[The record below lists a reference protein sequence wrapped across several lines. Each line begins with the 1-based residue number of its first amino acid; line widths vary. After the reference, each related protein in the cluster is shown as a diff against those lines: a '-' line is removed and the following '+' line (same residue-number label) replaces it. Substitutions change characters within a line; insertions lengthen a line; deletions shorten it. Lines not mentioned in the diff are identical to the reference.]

1 MGDGELLALHDGGV
15 LVKSSSTHVWNDAV
29 VLARER
35 RVQSEANEAT
45 VPNDV
50 PVPERD
56 LQSQKRTLNV
66 PSVG

>member
-1 MGDGELLALHDGGV
+1 MLALHDGGV

-66 PSVG
+66 SSVG

>member
-1 MGDGELLALHDGGV
+1 MQVRNE
-15 LVKSSSTHVWNDAV
+15 AV

-35 RVQSEANEAT
+35 RVQSEENEAT

-56 LQSQKRTLNV
+56 LEKWKEIKTNKEKAKVVVLKGEMNIK
-66 PSVG
+66 